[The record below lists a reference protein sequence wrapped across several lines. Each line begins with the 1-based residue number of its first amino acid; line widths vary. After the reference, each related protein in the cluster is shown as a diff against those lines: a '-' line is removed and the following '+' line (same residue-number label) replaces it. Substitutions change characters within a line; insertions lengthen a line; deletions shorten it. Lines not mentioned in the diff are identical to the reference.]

1 MNIDCKIQTLDF
13 TVERFS
19 IEDKKYDLSNENA
32 HTTKITPEI
41 RPSNDYK
48 DHLIHIFVETLVF
61 KGGKICE
68 IKTVSTFSIHFPMP
82 YRIFNHFTTDFVIN
96 IFSQLFL
103 YSNGQLHGVF
113 RERTKGT
120 EFETFILP
128 TRFAESL
135 GLVTKDVLLQSLN

>member
-1 MNIDCKIQTLDF
+1 MNIDCRIQTLDF
-13 TVERFS
+13 TVERFC
-19 IEDKKYDLSNENA
+19 IDDKKYDPGSENA
-32 HTTKITPEI
+32 QSTKFTPQI
-41 RPSNDYK
+41 KPSNDFK
-48 DHLIHIFVETLVF
+48 DHLIHIYVETLVF
-61 KGGKICE
+61 KGGKSCE
-68 IKTVSTFSIHFPMP
+68 IKTVSTFSLHFPMP

-103 YSNGQLHGVF
+103 YSNGQTHGVF

-135 GLVTKDVLLQSLN
+135 GLVTKDVLQSLH